1 MDILFWFCLL
11 FSIRGMCEGKTR
23 DKSNSFTLVGGEHA
37 ESVLQMFSELP
48 ISQCKK
54 GNMAATCYKIHD
66 TA

>member
-1 MDILFWFCLL
+1 
-11 FSIRGMCEGKTR
+11 MCEGKTR